1 MVRRRTTISF
11 ASGRRPARLGA
22 VRLDAERVLPWLL
35 RAGWVAMAVVAAAA
49 IDEATAARS
58 APVHDVAR
66 FGGAA
71 LWLAGV
77 AAMAIPS
84 VVGLTATRIVVP
96 AAVPAAVLASIAGAR
111 GASGVGF
118 VVAAVAVTVVAC
130 SADLGRAFAQGSAY
144 GDERRYPLRPPAAY
158 ALATVVSWGVWAACL
173 LAGPLLLAARQWVPG
188 AVLTLLAAAGL
199 LWGWPRWHR
208 LARRW
213 LVVVPAG
220 LVVHDHLVLA
230 ETLMLRRTEIA
241 ALRLA
246 PADTGAL
253 DLTGPAAGHAVEI
266 VTREAVTAILGA
278 SPREPRG
285 RPVHLTACL
294 VAPSRPG
301 RALAAA
307 AERRLSV
314 G

>member
-1 MVRRRTTISF
+1 M
-11 ASGRRPARLGA
+11 
-22 VRLDAERVLPWLL
+22 LPWLL
-35 RAGWVAMAVVAAAA
+35 RAGWVAMAVLAAAA
-49 IDEATAARS
+49 IDEATGARS

-66 FGGAA
+66 FGGAVV
-71 LWLAGV
+71 WLAGV

-84 VVGLTATRIVVP
+84 VIGLTATRIIVPTAIP
-96 AAVPAAVLASIAGAR
+96 AAALTVLAGACDAAGIA
-111 GASGVGF
+111 F
-118 VVAAVAVTVVAC
+118 FVAAVAVTVVAC
-130 SADLGRAFAQGSAY
+130 SADFGQAFAQGSAY

-158 ALATVVSWGVWAACL
+158 ALATLVSWGVWAACL

-188 AVLTLLAAAGL
+188 AVLTLLAVAGVF
-199 LWGWPRWHR
+199 WGWPRWHR

-213 LVVVPAG
+213 LVIVPAG
-220 LVVHDHLVLA
+220 LVIHDHLVLA
-230 ETLMLRRTEIA
+230 ETLMLRRIEIA
-241 ALRLA
+241 AVRLA
-246 PADTGAL
+246 PADTAAL

-266 VTREAVTAILGA
+266 VTRAPVTAILGA
-278 SPREPRG
+278 SPGEPRG

-301 RALAAA
+301 RTLAAA

>member
-1 MVRRRTTISF
+1 VR
-11 ASGRRPARLGA
+11 ADPERL
-22 VRLDAERVLPWLL
+22 LPWLL

-49 IDEATAARS
+49 IDGATADRS
-58 APVHDVAR
+58 AAVHGVAR

-77 AAMAIPS
+77 VAMAIPS
-84 VVGLTATRIVVP
+84 VIGLTATRLIVP
-96 AAVPAAVLASIAGAR
+96 IAVPAAIVTLVAGAD
-111 GASGVGF
+111 AAEGVGF
-118 VVAAVAVTVVAC
+118 LVAAVVVVLLAY
-130 SADLGRAFAQGSAY
+130 SGDFGRAFAQGSAY
-144 GDERRYPLRPPAAY
+144 GHERRYPLRPPAAY
-158 ALATVVSWGVWAACL
+158 ALVSAVTWGLWAACL

-188 AVLTLLAAAGL
+188 AVLSALAAAGVA
-199 LWGWPRWHR
+199 WAWPRWHR
-208 LARRW
+208 LSRRW

-230 ETLMLRRTEIA
+230 ETLMLRRGEIA
-241 ALRLA
+241 AVRLA

-266 VTREAVTAILGA
+266 VTREPATAILG
-278 SPREPRG
+278 STPRQPGG
-285 RPVHLTACL
+285 RPVHFTACL

-307 AERRLSV
+307 VERRISV